1 MRISKSILI
10 PIILITA
17 IGVDTFAA
25 QRLVRV
31 AGDSYLPWTEGIAG
45 SKATGGIAVEIV
57 EELFQR
63 LDMQTRVV
71 VYPFKRGLERIKQG
85 EEDVIL
91 MVSWSKER
99 EQYML
104 FSDPIRHSQHVF
116 YHSAGLDDFD
126 WSDWQDLKPYIIG
139 NVTGYNLGEEW
150 QKAKKNYDLQVE
162 EVKED
167 VFNIRK
173 LLLGRIDI
181 AIVDNEVMQ
190 RLIEQ
195 NSEYQG
201 KFSWHKKPVF
211 ESLNNLGISKK
222 SSLAPMLPRI
232 NAMIQEMQEDG
243 SFQRI
248 FCAHGKRFQGSC
260 EKR

>member
-1 MRISKSILI
+1 MRTGKAGLI
-10 PIILITA
+10 TIILITA
-17 IGVDTFAA
+17 IGIDTFAA
-25 QRLVRV
+25 QPLVRV
-31 AGDSYLPWTEGIAG
+31 AGDPYPPWTEGIAG

-57 EELFQR
+57 EELFRR

-104 FSDPIRHSQHVF
+104 FSDPIRYVRHVF
-116 YHSAGLDDFD
+116 YHSVLDDFD
-126 WSDWQDLKPYIIG
+126 WSDWQDLKPYTIG
-139 NVTGYNLGEEW
+139 NVTGYNLGEAWPE
-150 QKAKKNYDLQVE
+150 AIKNYDLHVE

-167 VFNIRK
+167 VFNLRK
-173 LLLGRIDI
+173 LLLGRIDL

-195 NSEYQG
+195 NPE
-201 KFSWHKKPVF
+201 
-211 ESLNNLGISKK
+211 
-222 SSLAPMLPRI
+222 
-232 NAMIQEMQEDG
+232 
-243 SFQRI
+243 
-248 FCAHGKRFQGSC
+248 FQG
-260 EKR
+260 